1 MKRLVKT
8 VTANADIAFQDKCV
22 FSLNDIVDLLKQIE
36 ELYGYDIALETNTD
50 NSYLLAIG
58 NNQYEIANSR

>member
-36 ELYGYDIALETNTD
+36 ELYGL
-50 NSYLLAIG
+50 
-58 NNQYEIANSR
+58 